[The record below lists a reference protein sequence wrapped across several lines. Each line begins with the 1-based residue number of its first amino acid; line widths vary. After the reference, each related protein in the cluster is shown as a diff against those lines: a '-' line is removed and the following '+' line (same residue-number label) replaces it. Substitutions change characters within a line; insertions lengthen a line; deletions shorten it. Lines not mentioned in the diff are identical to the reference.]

1 MMKNTL
7 YDLVIIGAGP
17 AGMSAATCAAE
28 QGLKVALL
36 DEQTNLGGQ
45 IYRKLYQPSLKDE
58 SILGADYYQGREL
71 ITQVQQSQL
80 DYFPEA
86 SVWQVTC
93 PEKNDSTSLEINLS
107 IKQQGQ
113 QLKAKKLLI
122 ATGAQERPTPF
133 PGWTLPGVMTCGAA
147 QILLKTSAMTP
158 ASPLV
163 IVGSGPL
170 LLLIAAQLTRAGV
183 SISGLLDTR
192 PKGRYIEA
200 LPHLAGALNNLPL
213 LAKGL
218 ALMAE
223 VRKAGIPI
231 YKNVTDLAALA
242 NPSDR
247 LEKVSFKTC
256 NKDEEIHCSTLLT
269 HQGVVPNVQLSRALQ
284 LDHIW
289 HKDQACWHPV
299 KNEWGQ
305 SSHPDIFIAGD
316 GSGITGA
323 KGAANT
329 GRIAA
334 LKIARSLAKISQGK
348 LTKLAQSP
356 SKKLAKETCIR
367 PFIDRLYYPAQT
379 FLTPEDD
386 TLVCRCEEVLAKDI
400 RHMVKQ
406 GCTGPNQTKAFSRVG
421 MGPCQGRLCGL
432 TVSNIIA
439 EESQRPV
446 DEVGYYQVRSP
457 IKPITLGEL
466 IDLDK

>member
-1 MMKNTL
+1 MINNTL
-7 YDLVIIGAGP
+7 YDLAIIGAGP
-17 AGMSAATCAAE
+17 AGMSAAICAADH
-28 QGLKVALL
+28 GLKVALL
-36 DEQTNLGGQ
+36 DEQANLGGQ

-58 SILGADYYQGREL
+58 SILGPDYYQGRDL
-71 ITQVQQSQL
+71 ITQVQKCQI
-80 DYFPEA
+80 DYFFEA
-86 SVWQVTC
+86 NVWQVTC

-113 QLKAKKLLI
+113 QLKARKLLI

-170 LLLIAAQLTRAGV
+170 LLLIAAQLHRAGV

-192 PKGRYIEA
+192 PKGRYVEA
-200 LPHLAGALNNLPL
+200 LPHLAAALNNLPL

-223 VRKAGIPI
+223 IKKANIPV
-231 YKNVTDLAALA
+231 YKNVTGLTALA
-242 NPSDR
+242 NPSER
-247 LEKVSFKTC
+247 LDKVSFKAGNQHQEITC
-256 NKDEEIHCSTLLT
+256 TTLLT

-284 LDHIW
+284 LDHVW
-289 HKDQACWHPV
+289 HQNQACWHPV
-299 KNEWGQ
+299 KDEWGQ
-305 SSHPDIFIAGD
+305 SSHPDIYVAGD

-334 LKIARSLAKISQGK
+334 LKIAQSLAKINQSQ

-356 SKKLAKETCIR
+356 TKKLAKETCIR
-367 PFIDRLYYPAQT
+367 PFLDKLYYPAQS

-386 TLVCRCEEVLAKDI
+386 TLVCRCEEVSAKDI

-439 EESQRPV
+439 EESLSTPE
-446 DEVGYYQVRSP
+446 EVGYYQIRNP
-457 IKPITLGEL
+457 IKPVNLSEL
-466 IDLDK
+466 IDLAK